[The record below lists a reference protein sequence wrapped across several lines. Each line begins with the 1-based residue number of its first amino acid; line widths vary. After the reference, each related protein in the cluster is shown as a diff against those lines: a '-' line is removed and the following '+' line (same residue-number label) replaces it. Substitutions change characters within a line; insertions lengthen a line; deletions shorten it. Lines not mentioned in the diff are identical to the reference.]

1 MRAHKHTT
9 LGEGQKKICRFG
21 LSIGQGLDWNVVLHS
36 PLPFWIL
43 QLDVHV
49 LEQLVVQSV
58 SAIELQIIAIVLHC
72 AHEEELIRPVERCD
86 SHRHV

>member
-9 LGEGQKKICRFG
+9 LREGQKKICRFG
-21 LSIGQGLDWNVVLHS
+21 LSIGQERDWDVVLHS
-36 PLPFWIL
+36 PLPFRIL

-58 SAIELQIIAIVLHC
+58 SAIELQIAIVLSC
-72 AHEEELIRPVERCD
+72 TYEEELIRPVERRD
-86 SHRHV
+86 LHRHV